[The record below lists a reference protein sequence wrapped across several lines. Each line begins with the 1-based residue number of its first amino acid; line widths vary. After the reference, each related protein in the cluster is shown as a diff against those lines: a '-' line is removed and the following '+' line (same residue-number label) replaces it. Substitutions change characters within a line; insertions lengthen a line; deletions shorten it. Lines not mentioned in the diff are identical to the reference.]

1 MRKEEGEEKI
11 SHLLMFDAHVLSFSL
26 LYLMIY
32 DSYDFIECIIRMI
45 CLLSSNRKFWGKNP

>member
-26 LYLMIY
+26 LY
-32 DSYDFIECIIRMI
+32 SWTGFR
-45 CLLSSNRKFWGKNP
+45 